1 MEILRPQSPSLF
13 LLGMNHTPV
22 RAFFSSRLGSSTVE
36 HAAKSTRDEGSTP
49 FLGSIRQ
56 VSTRQGAALSV
67 PAKKGQRGASFL

>member
-13 LLGMNHTPV
+13 LLGMNHMPV
-22 RAFFSSRLGSSTVE
+22 RAFSFRLGSSTVE

-49 FLGSIRQ
+49 SPGSVRQ